1 MTIFRADLLKG
12 KRILVTGGGTGLGRE
27 IAGEYAKL
35 GAEVYICGR
44 RGAVVAETAR
54 ELAETHNTRVTPIEC
69 DIRLP
74 DAVENMMTRV
84 FDEGPLTGLVNNA
97 AGNFISRTKDLS
109 PNGFNAIAS
118 IVFHGT
124 FYVTLAAGKRWI
136 EARQQA
142 NVVSILTTSVWN
154 GGPFTVPSAMSKA
167 GINVMTR
174 SLAVEWAPHGIRL
187 NAIAPGLFPTKG
199 AGERLNPG
207 SIRATTMDK
216 AHDSSAINNPMG
228 RVGRMQELRN
238 LATFLMADG
247 CDYVTGETIVIDG
260 GAFLGG
266 GGGTFWQ
273 LSHLGDQDWENIRN
287 TIKGANE
294 KDKAKRTA

>member
-1 MTIFRADLLKG
+1 
-12 KRILVTGGGTGLGRE
+12 
-27 IAGEYAKL
+27 
-35 GAEVYICGR
+35 
-44 RGAVVAETAR
+44 
-54 ELAETHNTRVTPIEC
+54 
-69 DIRLP
+69 
-74 DAVENMMTRV
+74 
-84 FDEGPLTGLVNNA
+84 
-97 AGNFISRTKDLS
+97 
-109 PNGFNAIAS
+109 
-118 IVFHGT
+118 
-124 FYVTLAAGKRWI
+124 
-136 EARQQA
+136 
-142 NVVSILTTSVWN
+142 
-154 GGPFTVPSAMSKA
+154 MSKA

-228 RVGRMQELRN
+228 REGRMQELRN

-247 CDYVTGETIVIDG
+247 CDYLTGETIVIDG

>member
-1 MTIFRADLLKG
+1 
-12 KRILVTGGGTGLGRE
+12 
-27 IAGEYAKL
+27 
-35 GAEVYICGR
+35 
-44 RGAVVAETAR
+44 
-54 ELAETHNTRVTPIEC
+54 
-69 DIRLP
+69 
-74 DAVENMMTRV
+74 
-84 FDEGPLTGLVNNA
+84 
-97 AGNFISRTKDLS
+97 
-109 PNGFNAIAS
+109 
-118 IVFHGT
+118 HGT

-167 GINVMTR
+167 GINV
-174 SLAVEWAPHGIRL
+174 

-273 LSHLGDQDWENIRN
+273 
-287 TIKGANE
+287 
-294 KDKAKRTA
+294 

>member
-69 DIRLP
+69 DIRSP

-84 FDEGPLTGLVNNA
+84 FNEGPLTGLVNNA

-109 PNGFNAIAS
+109 PNGFNAIAN

-174 SLAVEWAPHGIRL
+174 SLAVEWAPH
-187 NAIAPGLFPTKG
+187 LFATRGCVTHKALVSPHLVVRRELRDYPSNTTRPKG
-199 AGERLNPG
+199 RS
-207 SIRATTMDK
+207 SIKWRRASVASSSLYARSTTGFTLPEV
-216 AHDSSAINNPMG
+216 SS
-228 RVGRMQELRN
+228 GRM
-238 LATFLMADG
+238 AAHAAAFVA
-247 CDYVTGETIVIDG
+247 CD
-260 GAFLGG
+260 
-266 GGGTFWQ
+266 
-273 LSHLGDQDWENIRN
+273 
-287 TIKGANE
+287 
-294 KDKAKRTA
+294 